1 MKKKTIIMALG
12 LLLLP
17 VAGMAQTLVLTQRN
31 GTVNRFAL
39 SDEPVITYSGSDVV
53 VKCGDSELVT
63 DMADVLS
70 CTFDSET
77 TAIDKLPAQPG
88 GAEAKMNFAGM
99 SVEGLRAGDRVAV
112 YTIDGKAV
120 SSSRANADGSAAL
133 QLDGPRG
140 SVYIV
145 RTPNKTFKIKK

>member
-17 VAGMAQTLVLTQRN
+17 VAGMAQTLVLTQRD

-53 VKCGDSELVT
+53 VKCGDSELSV
-63 DMADVLS
+63 
-70 CTFDSET
+70 
-77 TAIDKLPAQPG
+77 QPG

-133 QLDGPRG
+133 KLDGPRG